1 MWNYFFLF
9 IFFVLY
15 AFTSYKWGSFLIPNF
30 VVGFILLLFLTY
42 FYYKHTDRGLILIS
56 MVNLFLYALLFFSS
70 IFIYFDKENE
80 KRTYY
85 IFPILISILLM
96 IVQKQTMNYE
106 ALWGIFSF
114 VFFEVLLKIH
124 EGRSLII
131 SENFLQIHAIYF
143 KCFRI

>member
-9 IFFVLY
+9 FFFVFY
-15 AFTSYKWGSFLIPNF
+15 AFMSYKCGSFLIPNF

-42 FYYKHTDRGLILIS
+42 FYYKYNDRGLILIS
-56 MVNLFLYALLFFSS
+56 MFNLFLYALLFLSS
-70 IFIYFDKENE
+70 IFIYFDRENE

-106 ALWGIFSF
+106 ALWGIYIP
-114 VFFEVLLKIH
+114 VAGAFFPLYFLKYYLKYMKEEV
-124 EGRSLII
+124 
-131 SENFLQIHAIYF
+131 
-143 KCFRI
+143 